1 MLTSPP
7 PDSAAATNKGRFVT
21 VCQQLLALAVVVA
34 VLTPAADTIS
44 MDVRPAGP
52 LGQAAD
58 GGDAYLRASAV
69 PSRVPTAAVELEVTE
84 YHLTAPADGRLAPG
98 ALRATARRTT
108 AGGSEVTSDAVPVL
122 GYGAVGVTWAHGEQV
137 ADDEIGI
144 EVRTRRDGAWTAWS
158 AMEYHDDHGPDP
170 DSAEGQGARPGTDAL
185 LVGEVDRVQVR
196 IGTDAAAP
204 ADLQLAVVD
213 PGTASS
219 TARQTPEIDT
229 AALDGAPADTTG
241 TTSADG
247 DLELAT
253 AVTAPKPKIFSRAQW
268 GANENL
274 RDPGSLRY
282 FEVHAG
288 FVHHTVNAN
297 AYTRAQVPGII
308 RGIYAY
314 HTQSRGWSDIGYNYL
329 VDRFGRMW
337 EGRFGGVDRPVVG
350 AHTLGYN
357 DDAFAMSAIGNFEEV
372 RPSEAMVEAYGA
384 LFAWKLAL
392 HGVDASSSRQ
402 YVTSRYFPAV
412 NGHRDADSTACPGQY
427 LYNRIGDIRELAA
440 TTQRSWK
447 GRELES
453 NLTGTKHPD
462 LIVRRRTD
470 GRGFILP
477 VVRVDG
483 HFQVGKA
490 VDTGLD
496 LSDARTVLKAGDWDR
511 DGFGDLIVRN
521 EGDGT
526 LYLHRG
532 LGTGAFEAP
541 VALAE
546 RFGGVTLLAAVGD
559 VTGDGRPDL
568 MGQPKRGVLRIWPGK
583 GLRGVRK
590 SYPASGTVTGN
601 RQIPIGRWN
610 GDGAPDVF
618 LRNGDDLT
626 IQLGNGPGG
635 ITDRKTLG
643 LSVARY
649 DWLVGV
655 SDVGL
660 KGHADVLARARSDG
674 ALWLLPG
681 TRDGFN
687 PRIKLGDGFSKY
699 DLVG

>member
-7 PDSAAATNKGRFVT
+7 PDSAAAINRGRFVT
-21 VCQQLLALAVVVA
+21 LCQQLLALAVVVA
-34 VLTPAADTIS
+34 VLTPAADTVS
-44 MDVRPAGP
+44 MDVRPGP
-52 LGQAAD
+52 AVGADDGAA
-58 GGDAYLRASAV
+58 AYLRAATE
-69 PSRVPTAAVELEVTE
+69 PSRVPTGPVDVEVTE
-84 YHLTAPADGRLAPG
+84 YNLTAPADGRLAPG
-98 ALRATARRTT
+98 ALRSTARRTA
-108 AGGSEVTSDAVPVL
+108 AGGSEVTSDALPVL

-137 ADDEIGI
+137 PDDEIAI
-144 EVRTRRDGAWTAWS
+144 QVRTRDSGAWSGWS
-158 AMEYHDDHGPDP
+158 TIEYHDDHGPDP
-170 DSAEGQGARPGTDAL
+170 DSAEGRHARPGTDAL
-185 LVGEVDRVQVR
+185 IVGAVDQVQVR
-196 IGTDAAAP
+196 VGTEAAAP
-204 ADLQLAVVD
+204 DDLRLAVVD
-213 PGTASS
+213 PGEATS

-229 AALDGAPADTTG
+229 AALDGTTQDG
-241 TTSADG
+241 QSASTEG
-247 DLELAT
+247 DLDLAT
-253 AVTAPKPKIFSRAQW
+253 AVTAPKPKIFSRSQW
-268 GANENL
+268 GANESL
-274 RDPGSLRY
+274 RDPGSLHY

-297 AYTRAQVPGII
+297 GYTRDQVPGIL

-314 HTQSRGWSDIGYNYL
+314 HTQSRGWSDIGYNFL
-329 VDRFGRMW
+329 VDRFGRIW

-357 DDAFAMSAIGNFEEV
+357 DNAFAMSAIGNFEEV
-372 RPSEAMVEAYGA
+372 RPSDAMVEAYGA

-402 YVTSRYFPAV
+402 YVTSRYFQAI

-427 LYNRIGDIRELAA
+427 LYNRVPDIRDIAA
-440 TTQRSWK
+440 TTQRSWR

-453 NLTGTKHPD
+453 DLAGGPLPD
-462 LIVRRRTD
+462 LIVRRSTD
-470 GRGFILP
+470 GRGFVVP
-477 VVRVDG
+477 VVKRDG
-483 HFQVGKA
+483 HFQVGKP

-496 LSDARTVLKAGDWDR
+496 LSEARTLLKAGDWDR

-532 LGTGAFEAP
+532 LGTGAFEEP
-541 VALAE
+541 VELAD

-568 MGQPKRGVLRIWPGK
+568 MGQPKRGVLRIYPGK
-583 GLRGVRK
+583 GLAGVRK
-590 SYPASGTVTGN
+590 SYPASGAVTGN

-635 ITDRKTLG
+635 ITARKAMR
-643 LSVARY
+643 LSVAQY
-649 DWLVGV
+649 DWFVGV

-660 KGHADVLARARSDG
+660 NGHADVLARTRSDG

-687 PRIKLGDGFSKY
+687 PRIKLGDGLAKY
-699 DLVG
+699 DMVG